1 MKKPENVTSATS
13 TGEERAVVRHGHR
26 ARHRIAAILKR
37 RWWVLLLTTIAV
49 AGVAFGID
57 ARTPAR
63 YQAEAVLVVPSTVPG
78 QLPPGQPDNA
88 IKLAKTYTKLI
99 PIDDEVAAAVAAAI
113 GVTPKDWTKAVTV
126 TNDNGTALIHLVY
139 QADNPTLAVKGAAS
153 TAAVLTRLNPPGQVT
168 NASLRRVQVPDSATA
183 ITGTSTST
191 GILGAILG
199 FILGLIIIAALERTD
214 RRVDDAEALGSVVE
228 TSATEWGPPV
238 KEEAAALVHR
248 WGAIAGTPTPV
259 VALVSAGD
267 IPQYDVAAV
276 THMLAERSS
285 AGGLATRAVEAKQ
298 RVNGDRPRPPIDGET
313 ARLLAAGRPG
323 HDEGAELAA
332 QTSDLVVLLAS
343 RGGRASEV
351 EEARDRLAQ
360 YGIEVAWAL
369 LLPRPHTVAP

>member
-1 MKKPENVTSATS
+1 MKKPENVAAMTSSSQEGA
-13 TGEERAVVRHGHR
+13 GVRQGNR
-26 ARHRIAAILKR
+26 TRHRTTAILKR
-37 RWWVLLLTTIAV
+37 RWWVLILTTVAV
-49 AGVAFGID
+49 AGVALAID

-63 YQAEAVLVVPSTVPG
+63 YQAEAVFVVPATVPG

-99 PIDDEVAAAVAAAI
+99 PIDDEVAAAAAAAI
-113 GVTPKDWTKAVTV
+113 GVSPKDWGKAITV
-126 TNDNGTALIHLVY
+126 TNDNGTALIHVVY
-139 QADNPTLAVKGAAS
+139 QADTAELAVKGAGG

-168 NASLRRVQVPDSATA
+168 NASLRRVQVPDTATA
-183 ITGTSTST
+183 LTGTSTAT
-191 GILGAILG
+191 GVLGAGLG
-199 FILGLIIIAALERTD
+199 FLLGLIIIAAIERTD
-214 RRVDDAEALGSVVE
+214 RRVDDAETLGAVVE
-228 TSATEWGPPV
+228 SSSTEWGPPV

-267 IPQYDVAAV
+267 IPQYDVASL

-285 AGGLATRAVEAKQ
+285 AGGLPARAVEAKQ
-298 RVNGDRPRPPIDGET
+298 RVNDDRPRMSMEGQT

-369 LLPRPHTVAP
+369 LLPRPRTVNR